1 MPVLPPCGT
10 RLVPAFAQARTKAAT
25 SCVEPGLATASALPR
40 MRLRQSCSQ
49 AVRSPSVNTCCAPT
63 MARRLSGRVV
73 MAGLQAEPHV
83 QGAGGEKD
91 EGKCDLEHRELRRKA
106 AFAPRPNHAFGE
118 IEPHQQA
125 QPP

>member
-40 MRLRQSCSQ
+40 MRLRQSCSH

-63 MARRLSGRVV
+63 MARRLSSRGV
-73 MAGLQAEPHV
+73 MAGLQSKPHV

-91 EGKCDLEHRELRRKA
+91 EGDGDLQDPERHGDA
-106 AFAPRPNHAFGE
+106 GFAPGAHHTFGE
-118 IEPHQQA
+118 
-125 QPP
+125 